1 MVDIIE
7 NSDFMVLPY
16 LRASQSGVIPMSF
29 ALGRTVIATRVG
41 ALEEQVKEG
50 TGKLVGLDS
59 ECIADAIDTMYATE
73 SRIVEM
79 SKRAKEFADNE
90 LTWAHSAELLIN
102 FVKTIV

>member
-1 MVDIIE
+1 
-7 NSDFMVLPY
+7 MVLPY

-50 TGKLVGLDS
+50 TGKLVEPDS
-59 ECIADAIDTMYATE
+59 KCIADAIDTMYATE
-73 SRIVEM
+73 NRIVEM
-79 SKRAKEFADNE
+79 SKRAKEFADYE